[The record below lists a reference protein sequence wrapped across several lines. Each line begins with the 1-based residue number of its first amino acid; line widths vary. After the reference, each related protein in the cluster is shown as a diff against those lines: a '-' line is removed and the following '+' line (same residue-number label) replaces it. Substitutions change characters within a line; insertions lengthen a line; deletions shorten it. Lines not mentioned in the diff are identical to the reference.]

1 MKVSHFENMSEKDLF
16 IAYRRTK
23 DLKLRNTIIVKN
35 IPLIK
40 HIIKNLI
47 GKIQFTIIEWDDV
60 FICGVLGLI
69 EAIDKYN
76 PQKHTQFSTYA
87 TYRIRGAIIDGI
99 RSYDYASR
107 MTRRLSK
114 KIEQTRE
121 ALEMRLGRMVTQKE
135 VAQEMGMSDKIF
147 QQICIRIIQSDT
159 ILFTDI
165 QEDKPY
171 RLSIEE
177 RLKAPGYCDPEAV
190 IQDDIIRALK
200 QFIRTLPKRERKI
213 FIMYYYHNMTFRAIG
228 KVFGISDSRISQI
241 HRNIKKKL
249 QTFYQANYAN
259 L

>member
-1 MKVSHFENMSEKDLF
+1 MHEYNFEKMPEQELF
-16 IAYRRTK
+16 NEYRKTK
-23 DLKLRNTIIVKN
+23 DLELRNFLVMKHSPI
-35 IPLIK
+35 IK
-40 HIIKNLI
+40 HII
-47 GKIQFTIIEWDDV
+47 GKIGIKKSYRIESDDL
-60 FICGVLGLI
+60 FSYGVIGLI
-69 EAIDKYN
+69 DAINKFDPK
-76 PQKHTQFSTYA
+76 KDTRFITYA
-87 TYRIRGAIIDGI
+87 FYRVHGAIFDGI
-99 RSYDYASR
+99 RDYDYTSR
-107 MTRRLSK
+107 KTRKLSK

-159 ILFTDI
+159 ILFTDVK
-165 QEDKPY
+165 EDKPY

-213 FIMYYYHNMTFRAIG
+213 FIMYYYYNMTFRAIG